1 MKRPGILLRL
11 AMLPLLFAA
20 AGCLSPTEELQPSDI
35 NLAELQQRIDRA
47 TDPERRYAEAATS
60 VMRQEIS
67 DPDPGWFGDDKLKM
81 VEVKT
86 MRPDYFR
93 LTTFE
98 ENEPTLALI
107 SNGES
112 CWVADYRSKR
122 VSTLS
127 SEEFRRMRVL
137 TEIARPGSRIDQ
149 IFSDIQLQLCRI
161 GDREYY
167 KLSCSNPGMNPLE
180 LYINRETYLTE
191 RVRGKLRT
199 GAISSISYD
208 SRLLGYSLY
217 EGVRMPEETISTNNG
232 EMQRSRVIYY
242 KLNVPMDPAEF
253 RPPVF

>member
-1 MKRPGILLRL
+1 MKRLGTLLRL
-11 AMLPLLFAA
+11 TALPLLFAA
-20 AGCLSPTEELQPSDI
+20 AGCISPTEELQPSDLT
-35 NLAELQQRIDRA
+35 LAELQQRIDRA
-47 TDPERRYAEAATS
+47 TDPEGRYAAATS
-60 VMRQEIS
+60 SILRQEII
-67 DPDPGWFGDDKLKM
+67 DPDPGWFGEEKLKM

-86 MRPDYFR
+86 MRPNYFR
-93 LTTFE
+93 LTTYE
-98 ENEPTLALI
+98 ENEPMLALI

-112 CWVADYRSKR
+112 CWVADFRSKR
-122 VSTLS
+122 VSALS
-127 SEEFRRMRVL
+127 KEEFRRMRVL

-149 IFSDIQLQLCRI
+149 IFSDIQLQLCRV

-180 LYINRETYLTE
+180 LYINRESYLTE

-217 EGVRMPEETISTNNG
+217 EGVRMPEETVSTNNG
-232 EMQRSRVIYY
+232 EIQRSRVIYY
-242 KLNVPMDPAEF
+242 KLNVPMDTAEF